1 MLMQKKIRIWRILT
15 IVFGLLLIT
24 SIFTDNFGI
33 IGLAVSSNTVAK
45 DAIDYINTVL
55 LQGQATATLVS
66 MKAEN
71 GLYNLKIDINGK
83 EITAYISK
91 DGSLLFPSVI
101 NIKETQTQQ
110 TEKKVTCDNI
120 KKTGK
125 PILQAFIVSNC
136 PYGLQMQRVLVPIAE
151 LLKDNIKVR
160 YLGSIENGKIT
171 SMHGAQE
178 ATENLRQICIR
189 EEQPDKYWSYISC
202 FIKDGNSDS
211 CLASIQIDKDKLN
224 TCMTADK
231 GLEYAKEDFDLSEKF
246 SVSSSP
252 TLILDNVK
260 VSEFDFGGRSADA
273 VKTLLC
279 CAFETQPESCKTQLS
294 AEQANKAFAASYSSN
309 SSPTAQAASC
319 G

>member
-1 MLMQKKIRIWRILT
+1 MN
-15 IVFGLLLIT
+15 V
-24 SIFTDNFGI
+24 N
-33 IGLAVSSNTVAK
+33 SNTIAK

-83 EITAYISK
+83 EITTYISR
-91 DGSLLFPSVI
+91 DGSLLFPSAI
-101 NIKETQTQQ
+101 NIKEEIQSAQQ

-120 KKTGK
+120 KKTDK

-136 PYGLQMQRVLVPIAE
+136 PYGLQMQRALVPAAE
-151 LLKDNIKVR
+151 LLRDNIKVR

-171 SMHGAQE
+171 SMHGDKE

-189 EEQPDKYWSYISC
+189 EEQSDKYWSYTSC

-211 CLASIQIDKDKLN
+211 CLTASQIDNDKLN
-224 TCMTADK
+224 TCMTSDK
-231 GLEYAKEDFDLSEKF
+231 GLEYAREDFDLSKKF

-252 TLILDNVK
+252 TLILDDVK
-260 VSEFDFGGRSADA
+260 ISEYDFGGRSADA
-273 VKTLLC
+273 LKTLLC
-279 CAFETQPESCKTQLS
+279 CAFNIQPESCKTQLS
-294 AEQANKAFAASYSSN
+294 TEQANKSFETTYSS
-309 SSPTAQAASC
+309 STTSTTTSAASC

>member
-1 MLMQKKIRIWRILT
+1 MLMQKKLRIWQIFT
-15 IVFGLLLIT
+15 IVFGLLFIA
-24 SIFTDNFGI
+24 SIFTGNFG
-33 IGLAVSSNTVAK
+33 LALNSNAVAEN
-45 DAIDYINTVL
+45 AINYINTVL
-55 LQGQATATLVS
+55 LQGQATAKLVS
-66 MKAEN
+66 MKSEN

-83 EITAYISK
+83 EITTYLSK

-101 NIKETQTQQ
+101 NIKEEVQPTQQ

-120 KKTGK
+120 KKTDK
-125 PILQAFIVSNC
+125 PIMDAFIVSNC
-136 PYGLQMQRVLVPIAE
+136 PYGLQMQRALAPVAE

-160 YLGSIENGKIT
+160 YLGSIENRNVT
-171 SMHGAQE
+171 SMHGDKE

-189 EEQPDKYWSYISC
+189 EEQSDKYWSYTSC
-202 FIKDGNSDS
+202 YIKDGNSDS
-211 CLASIQIDKDKLN
+211 CLASVQIDKDKLN
-224 TCMTADK
+224 DCMASDK

-260 VSEFDFGGRSADA
+260 VSEYDFGGRSADA
-273 VKTLLC
+273 LKTLLC
-279 CAFETQPESCKTQLS
+279 CAFETQPESCKTQLDTV
-294 AEQANKAFAASYSSN
+294 QANTSFSQSYSSS

>member
-83 EITAYISK
+83 EITAYLSK

-101 NIKETQTQQ
+101 NIKETKETQTQQ
-110 TEKKVTCDNI
+110 TGKKVTCDNI
-120 KKTGK
+120 KKTDK

-136 PYGLQMQRVLVPIAE
+136 PYGLQMQRALVPVAE

-160 YLGSIENGKIT
+160 YLGSIENGKVT

-178 ATENLRQICIR
+178 ASENLRQICIR
-189 EEQPDKYWSYISC
+189 EEQPDKYW
-202 FIKDGNSDS
+202 
-211 CLASIQIDKDKLN
+211 L
-224 TCMTADK
+224 
-231 GLEYAKEDFDLSEKF
+231 
-246 SVSSSP
+246 
-252 TLILDNVK
+252 
-260 VSEFDFGGRSADA
+260 
-273 VKTLLC
+273 
-279 CAFETQPESCKTQLS
+279 
-294 AEQANKAFAASYSSN
+294 
-309 SSPTAQAASC
+309 
-319 G
+319 